1 MLRVFLFSLTCA
13 ALAACSG
20 GTPAELTATL
30 QPVPPASGQGVGGS
44 IDRVEYDAAAD
55 RVTVTGWHMLT
66 PKTKLQD
73 LKVYA
78 GNAASVESISRFERP
93 DVVTAMGKNE
103 MLNSGFTLVLKT
115 EPGLPLS
122 ELCISINDQEYGA
135 RVLAP
140 ATLEQVRCTS
150 LGQ

>member
-1 MLRVFLFSLTCA
+1 M
-13 ALAACSG
+13 
-20 GTPAELTATL
+20 
-30 QPVPPASGQGVGGS
+30 
-44 IDRVEYDAAAD
+44 
-55 RVTVTGWHMLT
+55 
-66 PKTKLQD
+66 KTKLQD

-78 GNAASVESISRFERP
+78 GNASAVESISRFERP

-140 ATLEQVRCTS
+140 ATPEQVRCTS